1 MRVSKLVKVS
11 VPASA
16 HTLIS
21 VTPVPVVRNGSLAT
35 VEGQVADRELLIT
48 SRPTN
53 LSTVKDKIAN
63 KTGRA
68 FFRKDT
74 LMLGTRLAVKV
85 EDQILKASCL
95 RSWPVLNKLE
105 YWSLTSML

>member
-1 MRVSKLVKVS
+1 MRVSNLVKVS

-16 HTLIS
+16 HTFIS
-21 VTPVPVVRNGSLAT
+21 VTPVPVVRNGRLAT

-48 SRPTN
+48 SGPTN

-63 KTGRA
+63 EPSRA

-74 LMLGTRLAVKV
+74 LMLGTRLAVEV
-85 EDQILKASCL
+85 EDQILKAGCL

-105 YWSLTSML
+105 Y